1 MKSSK
6 PLKPHKVPRPPMMM
20 MAKPPSPPHFLYVP
34 ASSMASRRDIE
45 QSSYSTTP
53 ALSQGAHTPPSG
65 QMTYYLPEEELAA
78 VDDVLRAKLIHGGLE
93 RVVLL
98 EANDATTT
106 KEINVERS
114 GGGGGGGDISSENRN
129 DTIIRTHPSPSPR
142 PSQEEAEAEAEP
154 DRKKKP
160 DTKEQLKGSRH

>member
-1 MKSSK
+1 
-6 PLKPHKVPRPPMMM
+6 M

-78 VDDVLRAKLIHGGLE
+78 VDDVLRAKLYHGGLE

-98 EANDATTT
+98 EANDATTP
-106 KEINVERS
+106 KEINVEQS
-114 GGGGGGGDISSENRN
+114 GGGGGGGEARHK
-129 DTIIRTHPSPSPR
+129 RTAQGKQALINSTGFQGGDPNVFTLVP
-142 PSQEEAEAEAEP
+142 
-154 DRKKKP
+154 
-160 DTKEQLKGSRH
+160 LL

>member
-1 MKSSK
+1 
-6 PLKPHKVPRPPMMM
+6 M

-98 EANDATTT
+98 EANDATTP
-106 KEINVERS
+106 KEINVEQS
-114 GGGGGGGDISSENRN
+114 GGGGEARHKRTAQGKQALVNLTGLQGGDPNVF
-129 DTIIRTHPSPSPR
+129 TLVP
-142 PSQEEAEAEAEP
+142 
-154 DRKKKP
+154 
-160 DTKEQLKGSRH
+160 LL

>member
-1 MKSSK
+1 
-6 PLKPHKVPRPPMMM
+6 M

-98 EANDATTT
+98 EANDATTP
-106 KEINVERS
+106 KEINVEQS
-114 GGGGGGGDISSENRN
+114 GGGGDISSENHN
-129 DTIIRTHPSPSPR
+129 DIIIPTHPSPSPR
-142 PSQEEAEAEAEP
+142 LASQEEVEAEAEA
-154 DRKKKP
+154 DGKKKP
-160 DTKEQLKGSRH
+160 DTKEQLKGSKH

>member
-1 MKSSK
+1 
-6 PLKPHKVPRPPMMM
+6 M

-65 QMTYYLPEEELAA
+65 QMTYYLPEEELVA
-78 VDDVLRAKLIHGGLE
+78 VDDVLRAKLYHGGLE

-98 EANDATTT
+98 EANDATTP
-106 KEINVERS
+106 KEINVEQGGS
-114 GGGGGGGDISSENRN
+114 GIYAENR
-129 DTIIRTHPSPSPR
+129 DDSHPSSTPR
-142 PSQEEAEAEAEP
+142 PSQEEVDAEAEA
-154 DRKKKP
+154 DGKKKP
-160 DTKEQLKGSRH
+160 DTKEQLKGSKH

>member
-6 PLKPHKVPRPPMMM
+6 PLKPHRDRVAHPPMMM

-78 VDDVLRAKLIHGGLE
+78 VDDVLRAKLFKDMIHGGLE

-98 EANDATTT
+98 EANEATTTTTTT
-106 KEINVERS
+106 KEINVEQS
-114 GGGGGGGDISSENRN
+114 GGGGGGG
-129 DTIIRTHPSPSPR
+129 
-142 PSQEEAEAEAEP
+142 
-154 DRKKKP
+154 
-160 DTKEQLKGSRH
+160 G

>member
-1 MKSSK
+1 
-6 PLKPHKVPRPPMMM
+6 M

-98 EANDATTT
+98 EANDATTP
-106 KEINVERS
+106 KEINVEQS
-114 GGGGGGGDISSENRN
+114 GGGDISSENHN
-129 DTIIRTHPSPSPR
+129 DTIIPTHPSPSPR
-142 PSQEEAEAEAEP
+142 PSQEEVEAEAEA
-154 DRKKKP
+154 DGKKKP
-160 DTKEQLKGSRH
+160 DTKEQLKGSKH

>member
-1 MKSSK
+1 
-6 PLKPHKVPRPPMMM
+6 M

-98 EANDATTT
+98 EANDATTP
-106 KEINVERS
+106 KEINVEQS
-114 GGGGGGGDISSENRN
+114 GGGGGGGEARHK
-129 DTIIRTHPSPSPR
+129 RTAQGKQALVNSTGLQGGDSNVFTLVP
-142 PSQEEAEAEAEP
+142 
-154 DRKKKP
+154 
-160 DTKEQLKGSRH
+160 LL